1 MYAEAGIDPMLFDQ
15 HRGRRGVIQHG
26 AELRTAHYI
35 SDGLGDLLQVQIAAM
50 VAVSK
55 KVGIAPFTSR
65 AWRSII

>member
-1 MYAEAGIDPMLFDQ
+1 MEQSFERPTTS
-15 HRGRRGVIQHG
+15 V
-26 AELRTAHYI
+26 TV
-35 SDGLGDLLQVQIAAM
+35 LGDLLQVQIAAM